1 MGGDSEITDC
11 HNTGEIDNEHY
22 NNNTWT
28 GTNLQSGSTA
38 GIIGAYAYDNDY
50 KASIK
55 ISGCTNSASVKS
67 YRGMAGGIAGYL
79 RNAEVSDCRNTGT
92 MANGARSYVGGIIGI
107 ADNSSVSGCTAICK
121 IGGSSAGSE
130 IYSGGGIVGILWTGS
145 RCENCAY
152 FGDITSLTPTKPG
165 ETYGSVA
172 GSTAAG
178 TKITGCS
185 LEDRFWAA
193 PLQNPTVPL

>member
-1 MGGDSEITDC
+1 
-11 HNTGEIDNEHY
+11 
-22 NNNTWT
+22 
-28 GTNLQSGSTA
+28 
-38 GIIGAYAYDNDY
+38 
-50 KASIK
+50 
-55 ISGCTNSASVKS
+55 
-67 YRGMAGGIAGYL
+67 MAGGISGYL

-145 RCENCAY
+145 SCENCAY

-178 TKITGCS
+178 TKITGCKFGGS
-185 LEDRFWAA
+185 VLGSTVTESNCSSFVAGDGNAA
-193 PLQNPTVPL
+193 VSSCVYWNGK